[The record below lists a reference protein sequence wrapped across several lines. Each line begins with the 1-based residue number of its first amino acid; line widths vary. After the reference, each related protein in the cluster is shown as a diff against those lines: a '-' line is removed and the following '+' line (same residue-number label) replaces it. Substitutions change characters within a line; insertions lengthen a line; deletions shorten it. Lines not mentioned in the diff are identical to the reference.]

1 MTLTE
6 AQALSPGQTLYH
18 GVARNADGTPQRFRV
33 TGRVRTW
40 ARDPGRV
47 EIPTKRGMYETHTIT
62 EHDLK
67 NWHTSEEDALR
78 FGEIRAEVPPLEEKE
93 ERKIHEAK
101 DLFVYALRQ
110 GLQQSAE
117 RAMHFLVD
125 EGHGSWV
132 EMTLDRWKRKLP
144 PFRKKNPEGNP
155 GDPQMAMTL
164 LGDAEHEISQA
175 EIHLANP
182 DPDAGDAFRSIAARW
197 AHSAAGILQDA
208 LQEIHDLPP
217 GPRMK
222 TLLDR
227 HSSLRRR
234 LQMLQNA
241 LRQAGVPPPIHHW
254 KGRR

>member
-1 MTLTE
+1 MTLEE

-93 ERKIHEAK
+93 ERKIRDAK

-117 RAMHFLVD
+117 MAMHFLMD

-132 EMTLDRWKRKLP
+132 EMTLERWRRKLP
-144 PFRKKNPEGNP
+144 PFRKKNPEENP

-175 EIHLANP
+175 EILDAHSK
-182 DPDAGDAFRSIAARW
+182 DPEIQRRAADW

-217 GPRMK
+217 GPRK
-222 TLLDR
+222 KILLDR
-227 HSSLRRR
+227 YHSLRRR
-234 LQMLQNA
+234 FQMLQSA
-241 LRQAGVPPPIHHW
+241 LRLSVSIYSRS
-254 KGRR
+254 KK